1 MRGNYFRFILSTHT
15 VNSARHM
22 LKKDSLCFVCITA
35 HTIAAPVSP
44 LSLLL
49 RTCSFSGIG
58 AAFTPAVVWSE
69 AYPPAEGGRRPG
81 VTKGLRGGCGGGK
94 AVPVC

>member
-49 RTCSFSGIG
+49 RTCPFMEMDSIFR
-58 AAFTPAVVWSE
+58 T
-69 AYPPAEGGRRPG
+69 EGGRRPG
-81 VTKGLRGGCGGGK
+81 VAKGCAG
-94 AVPVC
+94 AAAEN